1 MHTRECTIA
10 VSLFAALAGAG
21 HAQGPV
27 TPVHHP
33 VFERLKDSQWIRLA
47 GPDIG
52 RRQGRVAEHSAT
64 EVVLTSDAQPL
75 RLPATAVD
83 TVWTRGRSTVAGLIV
98 GAIVFGALG
107 AVAGTSLGE
116 ENAGSA
122 RMILGFAGTGVAAG
136 GVLGA
141 AVGSLIPRWQRQ
153 FP

>member
-1 MHTRECTIA
+1 MHSRKCTIA
-10 VSLFAALAGAG
+10 VCLLAMLATAG

-27 TPVHHP
+27 TPVHNP
-33 VFERLKDSQWIRLA
+33 VFERLEDSQWIRLA

-64 EVVLTSDAQPL
+64 EIVLTSDAQPL

-107 AVAGTSLGE
+107 AVAGTALGE
-116 ENAGSA
+116 ENAGSG
-122 RMILGFAGTGVAAG
+122 RNVLSLAGMGAVGGAAFG
-136 GVLGA
+136 G